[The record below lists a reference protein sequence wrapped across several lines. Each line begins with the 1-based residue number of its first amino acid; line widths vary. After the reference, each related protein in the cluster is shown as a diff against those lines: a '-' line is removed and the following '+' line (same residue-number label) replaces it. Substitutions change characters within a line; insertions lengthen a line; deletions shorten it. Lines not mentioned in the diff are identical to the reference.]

1 MTNATR
7 PSRDPSLPNAPR
19 CADRGAAL
27 GDRYGWCA
35 GCRAAYC
42 FPCGRAHFCT
52 PECPARGCYAGLC
65 VREVKGGALSA
76 TWGLPADD

>member
-1 MTNATR
+1 MIQPTPSVPDLPSTPHCATCGV
-7 PSRDPSLPNAPR
+7 PLADPF
-19 CADRGAAL
+19 
-27 GDRYGWCA
+27 GWCG

-65 VREVKGGALSA
+65 VREVKGGVLAT
-76 TWGLPADD
+76 TWGLPPDG

>member
-1 MTNATR
+1 M
-7 PSRDPSLPNAPR
+7 SLPTPSSPDLPAAPR
-19 CADRGAAL
+19 CATCGVPLAEPF
-27 GDRYGWCA
+27 GWCT

-65 VREVKGGALSA
+65 VREVKGGALA
-76 TWGLPADD
+76 PTWGLPPDG